1 MERLIAETK
10 ELIAKGVHNLNF
22 VTPEHWWPHI
32 QQLCEAIRQD
42 YPELPFVWN
51 SSGYSRVEMLREQTK
66 IIDIFLP
73 DFKFSDP
80 NLSQRCIHT
89 TDYPSVARDAIRY
102 LVDAVGFLRPF
113 DETGEITASRGVM
126 VRHLVL
132 PGFVEN
138 SLQILEWLY
147 DDFGPKLPISIMSQ
161 FTPVPACAEQDFLN
175 RRLTKDEYQQVCD
188 KVDELGFTRVFLQP
202 DFGDDAFMP
211 DFNDQQPFEGNKNRI

>member
-1 MERLIAETK
+1 MERLIAETRD
-10 ELIAKGVHNLNF
+10 LIANGVHNLNF

-32 QQLCEAIRQD
+32 QRLCEAIRKD

-51 SSGYSRVEMLREQTK
+51 SSGYSRTEMLKEQTK
-66 IIDIFLP
+66 LIDIFLP
-73 DFKFSDP
+73 DFKFADAT
-80 NLSQRCIHT
+80 LSQRCIHT

-138 SLQILEWLY
+138 SLQVLEWLY

-161 FTPVPACAEQDFLN
+161 FTPGPACAEQNFLN
-175 RRLTKDEYQQVCD
+175 RRLTQDEYDLV
-188 KVDELGFTRVFLQP
+188 VDHLMALGLEDGFVQELSSSDEKYIPSFDLTGV
-202 DFGDDAFMP
+202 
-211 DFNDQQPFEGNKNRI
+211 NRL